1 MGNWSNYGRWRHS
14 KTWLLWTRK
23 EKRKK
28 KILSI
33 FNQCINSIHQKKPG

>member
-1 MGNWSNYGRWRHS
+1 MVDGDFPKDV

-28 KILSI
+28 KILFI
-33 FNQCINSIHQKKPG
+33 FNQCINSIHRKKPG